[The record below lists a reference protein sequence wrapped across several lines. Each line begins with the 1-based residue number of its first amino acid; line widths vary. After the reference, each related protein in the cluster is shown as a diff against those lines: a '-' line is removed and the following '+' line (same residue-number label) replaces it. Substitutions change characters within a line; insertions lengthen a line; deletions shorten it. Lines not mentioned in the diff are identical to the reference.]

1 MKLIFSLLIIIIG
14 LCSTNS
20 FSQVT
25 VDSTESE
32 STSVEK
38 KYYLII
44 KNDGSEY
51 YGYVLKD
58 DGREVL
64 IDTESIGK
72 VFIKKSDIKEMR
84 VVDPPSAT
92 NGDKAKLANGDDLR
106 DAGPFTTRYYFTT
119 NALPIKKKENYALIH
134 LYGPEVHFALT
145 DNLSLGVMATWIASP
160 IALAAKYSFN
170 NSNTESDINFAV
182 GAIVGSG
189 GYLAPQAFGGLYFGT
204 VTKGNRSSNIS
215 LSAGF
220 THMNLGSDF
229 SNYSGYKYQFQ
240 REDPSQKY
248 YVSNDNYTNKEYE
261 YLDYR
266 SNINSVV
273 LGISGIKSVGNKVSF
288 IFDSMIFFSNRK
300 KLVYNKETYL
310 SFDDNSGPTPI
321 TNNLLVQEGSFINDG
336 IKPTIIFMPGMR
348 FSTKYGSAF
357 QVVLSGI
364 IFERSSYNNSREF
377 IGIPIPT
384 VSWLKAF

>member
-1 MKLIFSLLIIIIG
+1 
-14 LCSTNS
+14 
-20 FSQVT
+20 
-25 VDSTESE
+25 
-32 STSVEK
+32 
-38 KYYLII
+38 
-44 KNDGSEY
+44 
-51 YGYVLKD
+51 
-58 DGREVL
+58 
-64 IDTESIGK
+64 
-72 VFIKKSDIKEMR
+72 MR

-92 NGDKAKLANGDDLR
+92 NGDKAGLMNGDDLR
-106 DAGPFTTRYYFTT
+106 NAGPFTTRYYFTT
-119 NALPIKKKENYALIH
+119 NALPIKKKENYTLTH

-229 SNYSGYKYQFQ
+229 INYSGNKYQFQ
-240 REDPSQKY
+240 SEDPSQKY
-248 YVSNDNYTNKEYE
+248 YVSYDTYDNYSDKEYE
-261 YLDYR
+261 YLYYR

-310 SFDDNSGPTPI
+310 SFNDNSGPTTI

-357 QVVLSGI
+357 QVVLSGV
-364 IFERSSYNNSREF
+364 IFERNNRYSRDF
-377 IGIPIPT
+377 IGIPIPM